1 MASKQKVQFMCTECG
16 DVFPKWAGKCNSCG
30 QWNTLVEEKF
40 STDKKS
46 SGGAAGKALFRG
58 GAIGPNAA
66 KPVPINKIDL
76 LAQSR
81 RLTGIGE
88 FDRIVG
94 GGLVAGSVTLI
105 GGEPGIGKSTLLL
118 QVALSLAGTDEQP
131 QNGSGAPALESTAAP
146 GNARPSLYVS
156 GEESLEQMRLRAGR
170 MGAISEHLL
179 CLGETQV
186 EAIGKHIEAVQPSCV
201 IIDSIQTAWSED
213 SGSAPGT
220 VSQIR
225 DSAAYLITLCK
236 HLQVPLFLVGHVTK
250 SGVVAGPRVLE
261 HMVDTVLYFEGDR
274 HHSFRILRA
283 VKNRFGSTNEIGIFE
298 MGQEGLAEVSNPSE
312 LFLQERPEGASGS
325 VVVPALE
332 GTRPLMV
339 EIQALTAPNGGFGA
353 ARRSTNGLDQRRVG
367 LLIAVLEKRMGLKLF
382 DQDVYVNIAGGVK
395 VEEPAADLAALSA
408 IVSSFQSAAID
419 QKTVVLGEVGLAGE
433 IRSVSHLEKRLTE
446 AARMGFTRAVTSPL
460 VKSRAPSGMKV
471 MGVKTVAEAL
481 KALEIF

>member
-1 MASKQKVQFMCTECG
+1 MATKQKIQFMCTECG
-16 DVFPKWAGKCNSCG
+16 DVFPRWEGKCGSCG

-40 STDKKS
+40 SSEKKS
-46 SGGAAGKALFRG
+46 AAGGGKALFRG
-58 GAIGPNAA
+58 GALGESA
-66 KPVPINKIDL
+66 KPVPINKVNL
-76 LAQSR
+76 LAESR
-81 RLTGIGE
+81 GMTGIGE

-94 GGLVAGSVTLI
+94 GGIVAGSVTLI

-118 QVALSLAGTDEQP
+118 QVALAMAAE
-131 QNGSGAPALESTAAP
+131 GA
-146 GNARPSLYVS
+146 PSLYVS

-170 MGAISEHLL
+170 MGAVSEHLL

-186 EAIGKHIEAVQPSCV
+186 EAIGNHIEAVRPSCV
-201 IIDSIQTAWSED
+201 IVDSIQTAWSEEC
-213 SGSAPGT
+213 GSAPGS

-225 DSAAYLITLCK
+225 DSAAHLITLCK
-236 HLQVPLFLVGHVTK
+236 HLHVPLFLVGHVTK
-250 SGVVAGPRVLE
+250 SGAVAGPRVLE

-274 HHSFRILRA
+274 HHNFRILRA

-298 MGQEGLAEVSNPSE
+298 MGREGLIEVANPSE

-332 GTRPLMV
+332 GTRPLLV

-353 ARRSTNGLDQRRVG
+353 ARRSSNGLDQRRVA
-367 LLIAVLEKRMGLKLF
+367 LLIAVLEKRMGLRLF

-419 QKTVVLGEVGLAGE
+419 QRTVVLGEVGLAGE

-446 AARMGFTRAVTSPL
+446 AARLGFTRAVCAPAS
-460 VKSRAPSGMKV
+460 KSKPPAGLKII
-471 MGVKTVAEAL
+471 GVKNVAEAL